1 MHDAKQERRWW
12 AELDE
17 LASTEDIAGFW
28 QRYVEYLEWNN
39 VISSNRRIIHKMAF
53 LTVEKLRND
62 RL

>member
-17 LASTEDIAGFW
+17 LASAKDIAGFW
-28 QRYVEYLEWNN
+28 QRYAEYLEWNN